1 VLILAARSLQLV
13 AGTRDEVTLSFII
26 CTTLLW
32 LLEYTL
38 HSLEHNGSNIASES
52 IIFSKH
58 YASKRVKSAAM
69 NFQMFRHANS
79 RVHSYCS
86 FSSWDTYMSTGHISS
101 DHCQHFRS
109 IRDQFSTKDKVYTV
123 QWVV

>member
-13 AGTRDEVTLSFII
+13 SGTRDEVTLSFII

-52 IIFSKH
+52 IMSIFFLQTLRIQKGKECYHELS
-58 YASKRVKSAAM
+58 
-69 NFQMFRHANS
+69 N
-79 RVHSYCS
+79 
-86 FSSWDTYMSTGHISS
+86 
-101 DHCQHFRS
+101 
-109 IRDQFSTKDKVYTV
+109 V
-123 QWVV
+123 QTCKF